1 MIVYNSSIVR
11 DGLVLH
17 LDAANIKSYPG
28 SGVTVNDLSGNGNNG
43 TLVNGVGYNTA
54 NNGFFTFDATD
65 DYINAGQ
72 ANLLFPGPSINAT
85 LTCWIKPNTIYEQAI
100 YLGMQNP
107 VGNRLYLGNWDGNW
121 DAGFGDYAWNGSFT
135 GIRALVTLTWTHL
148 SLQITNGIAK
158 LFVNGR
164 ETITKTQDTSVSL
177 LGTFPI
183 GVYFY
188 QGSID
193 LPYKKSSSISQVCIY
208 NRPLS
213 LQEIRQNFEATRGRY
228 GI

>member
-17 LDAANIKSYPG
+17 LDAANVKSYPG
-28 SGVTVNDLSGNGNNG
+28 SGAVVNDLSGNGNNS

-85 LTCWIKPNTIYEQAI
+85 LTCWIKPNVINEQKI
-100 YLGMQNP
+100 FLGLQNP
-107 VGNRLYLGNWDGNW
+107 ADNRLYLGNSYGNW
-121 DAGFGDYAWNGSFT
+121 DIGFGNYIWTSEYT
-135 GIRALVTLTWTHL
+135 GIRALVTLTWTYL
-148 SLQITNGIAK
+148 IIQITNGIAK
-158 LFVNGR
+158 LFVNGK

-177 LGTFPI
+177 SGTFPI
-183 GVYFY
+183 GACFFLGNLDGVN
-188 QGSID
+188 
-193 LPYKKSSSISQVCIY
+193 KTSSSISQVCIY

-213 LQEIRQNFEATRGRY
+213 LQEIQQNFEATRGRY